1 MRKRGIKVQPFKCGP
16 DYIDPGYL
24 SLAAGAP
31 CRNLDSWLLPEDSLK
46 ETFLHAALKS
56 QVAVVEGVMGLYD
69 GRGGSVSG
77 STAEVAKLLSAPVVL
92 VIDAARISGSAAAI
106 ALGYRKLDPGLDLA
120 GVVLNNLGG
129 PKHLRWTAEAV
140 ERRAGIRVFGH
151 LPRKEELRLP
161 ERHLGL
167 VPAAEKEEVEEFLE
181 GLAEQIEATVDV
193 EGLLNLA
200 NSAPPLPEAR
210 PELFLEGKPSKVK
223 LAVALDEAFNFYY
236 QDNFDL
242 LSGRGAELVFV
253 SPLRDRGLPPD
264 IRGVY
269 LGGGFPEVY
278 AEGLEGNEG
287 FKRELK
293 EAAEAGM
300 PVYAECGGLM
310 YLSEGIVD
318 FEGRRYHMVG
328 IIPGWAKM
336 QRRRTRMGYATAEAL
351 RENILL
357 SGGERVRGH
366 MFHWSKFREPEE
378 EAAAYKIL
386 EPAEQIEGFV
396 LGPRSNVLASY
407 LHLHFGSRPNL
418 ALRFVES
425 CASWR

>member
-1 MRKRGIKVQPFKCGP
+1 M
-16 DYIDPGYL
+16 
-24 SLAAGAP
+24 
-31 CRNLDSWLLPEDSLK
+31 
-46 ETFLHAALKS
+46 
-56 QVAVVEGVMGLYD
+56 
-69 GRGGSVSG
+69 
-77 STAEVAKLLSAPVVL
+77 
-92 VIDAARISGSAAAI
+92 
-106 ALGYRKLDPGLDLA
+106 
-120 GVVLNNLGG
+120 
-129 PKHLRWTAEAV
+129 
-140 ERRAGIRVFGH
+140 
-151 LPRKEELRLP
+151 
-161 ERHLGL
+161 
-167 VPAAEKEEVEEFLE
+167 E